1 MDTRLQGP
9 ARQVVSFLVFALVA
23 AGLWG
28 GWLGWDQE
36 RDVQADG
43 SSTGPYEAWQV
54 VGLGVCLLGV
64 VGWAALRGCR
74 ADVDLGVSAG
84 LAGAAYLDW
93 SDDSSGLFMIGVLMV
108 AVGSLVGATAVSV
121 GVRSLF
127 SDRSC

>member
-1 MDTRLQGP
+1 MDTRLQGFG
-9 ARQVVSFLVFALVA
+9 RQVVAFLVLVVVA

-36 RDVQADG
+36 RDVQPDG

-54 VGLGVCLLGV
+54 VGLGVCLLAVV
-64 VGWAALRGCR
+64 VGAALWGCR
-74 ADVDLGVSAG
+74 AEVALGVSAG
-84 LAGAAYLDW
+84 VTGAAYLDW
-93 SDDSSGLFMIGVLMV
+93 SDDSSGLFIVGVLMV